1 MDFSSVL
8 QKEIA
13 VVNAY
18 LDTVLPKES
27 EYPQELHRAMRYSVD
42 AGGKRIR
49 PILMRCVARAGG
61 IDPDIVLPFAAALEM
76 IHTYSLIHDD
86 LPCMDNDDL
95 RRGKPTNHKV
105 FGEAKALLAGDALLT
120 AAFSVAVRHSSL
132 SAADTMECIRV
143 LAEAAGPSG
152 MVGGQFID
160 IDMEH
165 DLQSRSS
172 AVLEYIHSHKTG
184 ALIRV
189 AAEIGAIAAGVGV
202 RERERFVAYG
212 THLGKAFQ
220 IIDDILDVT
229 GDSEAMGKTLGK
241 DAAQEKFTY
250 VWLYGVEKAQ
260 EKAREETDACYAL
273 LATMQCTTDE
283 LQALTRFLLERSF

>member
-1 MDFSSVL
+1 MDFTSRLSAEISV
-8 QKEIA
+8 I
-13 VVNAY
+13 NAY
-18 LDTVLPKES
+18 LDTVLPQES
-27 EYPQELHRAMRYSVD
+27 DYPHELHRAMRYSVD

-49 PILMRCVARAGG
+49 PILMRCVTRACGA
-61 IDPDIVLPFAAALEM
+61 DPDTVLPFAAALEM

-120 AAFSVAVRHSSL
+120 AAFSVAAHSSL
-132 SAADTMECIRV
+132 TSADTVECIRV
-143 LAEAAGPSG
+143 LADAAGQNG

-165 DLQSRSS
+165 NTGARSPEI
-172 AVLEYIHSHKTG
+172 LDYIHSHKTG

-189 AAEIGAIAAGVGV
+189 AAEIGAIAAGVGT
-202 RERERFVAYG
+202 RERDDFIAYG

-229 GDSEAMGKTLGK
+229 GDPTAMGKTLGK

-260 EKAREETDACYAL
+260 EKAREETEACFTVLNAMPYN
-273 LATMQCTTDE
+273 TDE
-283 LQALTRFLLERSF
+283 LQALTRFLLERSY